1 MQIGNVHYQNQIQ
14 ACIHTPMGNVLL
26 QTVNEHCGCE
36 WALDL
41 EALITSSALAEM
53 TDWYQREGYL
63 KLAKASA
70 ETLSDTMIIYAPP
83 LRRPSKIWGIG
94 LNYVAHAGDLDE
106 VAPQEIPA
114 SFMKPATTIIGHGE
128 TIKIPVHSHR
138 TTGEAELGIVIGRT
152 CKNVDPENWL
162 DYIAGFVGVIDMTA
176 EDILRRNPRYLTLSK
191 SFDTFF
197 SCGPYLVTPDEFE
210 DVLDLE
216 VATVINGAVHA
227 SNHVRN
233 MTFTPDKL
241 LAFHSEIM
249 TLQPGDIISTGT
261 PGAVVLQ
268 DGDQVACRISG
279 FKTLENPVKDLKA
292 HLEFEKKENNHSYL
306 SQNSCGMH

>member
-1 MQIGNVHYQNQIQ
+1 MQIGNILYQSKIQ
-14 ACIHTPMGNVLL
+14 ACIRTSEGGVPLK
-26 QTVNEHCGCE
+26 TVN
-36 WALDL
+36 ALTGFNWPFDL
-41 EALITSSALAEM
+41 ETLIKSSALAEI
-53 TDWYQREGYL
+53 TDWYQREGHL
-63 KLAKASA
+63 KLANASV
-70 ETLSDTMIIYAPP
+70 ETLSDATIVYAPP
-83 LRRPSKIWGIG
+83 LRQPSKIWGIG

-106 VAPQEIPA
+106 LAPQEIPA
-114 SFMKPATTIIGHGE
+114 SFMKPTTTIIGHGE

-152 CKNVDPENWL
+152 CKNVNPENWL

-197 SCGPYLVTPDEFE
+197 SFGPHLVTPDEIE
-210 DVLDLE
+210 DVFALE
-216 VATVINGAVHA
+216 VTTVINGTVHA
-227 SNHVRN
+227 RNHVRN

-241 LAFHSEIM
+241 LAFHSEVM

-268 DGDQVACRISG
+268 DGDQVACRITG
-279 FKTLENPVKDLKA
+279 FETLENPVKDLKA
-292 HLEFEKKENNHSYL
+292 HLEFEKKENNH
-306 SQNSCGMH
+306 N